1 MAAVTLRDRLSFL
14 TRLPTLIKGTSD
26 DEVPCPGYLLEEIA
40 KISHESTG
48 SSHCLL
54 EYLLNRLQS
63 NSCHIKLKVLKILLY
78 MCTHGSSPFLLQ
90 LKRNSSFIQE
100 AIGFT
105 GPPDPL
111 HGNSLYQKVRMTAQ
125 DLAGTLFSDVLLP
138 QCVIQPPKELPSA
151 GMGNR
156 SSPHGSLEGF
166 GFEKNSSV
174 SSGKSLLA
182 TIQKAAEVV
191 ANAVLPGQEL
201 SCPPQREMADNVY
214 EPVMAPSP
222 VNHQPGQAGGGWE
235 DLDTGLSSQNSLQE
249 NSDPSRTSGSSSK
262 AGSDNPSNALEPGS
276 AADRVEA
283 ENLNDCLQEMSLVTR
298 LTRGSKVFLTREET
312 QHFIKECGLLNCEVV
327 LALLNRTLKDPSEC
341 ICMRAMCAISSLMC
355 SDLLSQDH
363 IFAITQKHLQELSEG
378 SPGCVANKATK
389 ISRQFEALCRSHS
402 TSKSPPPV
410 AASCLSAK
418 TTLEHADDLL
428 TNTVPFSE
436 DSFLKP
442 INLSLQ
448 PSQAPKLITSNMFQ
462 PAGRMPEFL
471 SCGQVDILPP
481 DLSQQRAEGRLPDSD
496 PQEERPPRGDPDG
509 TVSLFAGME
518 LIAPSSMA
526 LAASVQGCISP
537 VPQTASLPGNTRD
550 SEDNQQLS
558 AFPFLHV

>member
-1 MAAVTLRDRLSFL
+1 MILLGYLHFL
-14 TRLPTLIKGTSD
+14 ILPTLIKGTSD

-138 QCVIQPPKELPSA
+138 QCVIQPPKELYFPNVTQHTLNLYKWFPSVA
-151 GMGNR
+151 FPV
-156 SSPHGSLEGF
+156 SP
-166 GFEKNSSV
+166 
-174 SSGKSLLA
+174 GKSLLA

-191 ANAVLPGQEL
+191 ANVVLPGQEL
-201 SCPPQREMADNVY
+201 TCPPQREMADNVY

-222 VNHQPGQAGGGWE
+222 GKSPALLTKPPVTLAKKMRVNHHPGQAGGGWE

-249 NSDPSRTSGSSSK
+249 NSDLSRTSESSSK

-276 AADRVEA
+276 AADRMEA
-283 ENLNDCLQEMSLVTR
+283 ENLNDCLQEMSLVTG

-363 IFAITQKHLQELSEG
+363 IFAVTQKHLQELSEG

-389 ISRQFEALCRSHS
+389 VN
-402 TSKSPPPV
+402 PV
-410 AASCLSAK
+410 
-418 TTLEHADDLL
+418 
-428 TNTVPFSE
+428 
-436 DSFLKP
+436 
-442 INLSLQ
+442 
-448 PSQAPKLITSNMFQ
+448 FQ
-462 PAGRMPEFL
+462 
-471 SCGQVDILPP
+471 IH
-481 DLSQQRAEGRLPDSD
+481 
-496 PQEERPPRGDPDG
+496 
-509 TVSLFAGME
+509 SLFALG
-518 LIAPSSMA
+518 
-526 LAASVQGCISP
+526 
-537 VPQTASLPGNTRD
+537 TR
-550 SEDNQQLS
+550 
-558 AFPFLHV
+558 

>member
-1 MAAVTLRDRLSFL
+1 M
-14 TRLPTLIKGTSD
+14 P
-26 DEVPCPGYLLEEIA
+26 YQA
-40 KISHESTG
+40 K
-48 SSHCLL
+48 
-54 EYLLNRLQS
+54 
-63 NSCHIKLKVLKILLY
+63 
-78 MCTHGSSPFLLQ
+78 
-90 LKRNSSFIQE
+90 
-100 AIGFT
+100 GFT

-125 DLAGTLFSDVLLP
+125 DLVGTLFSDVLLP

-174 SSGKSLLA
+174 SPGQSLLA

-191 ANAVLPGQEL
+191 ANVVLPGQEL
-201 SCPPQREMADNVY
+201 TCPPQRELADNVY

-222 VNHQPGQAGGGWE
+222 GKSPTLLTKPPVTLAKKMRVNHQPGQAGGGWE
-235 DLDTGLSSQNSLQE
+235 DVDTGLSSQNSLQE
-249 NSDPSRTSGSSSK
+249 NSDPGRTSESSSK
-262 AGSDNPSNALEPGS
+262 AGSDNPSSALEPGS
-276 AADRVEA
+276 AADRMEA
-283 ENLNDCLQEMSLVTR
+283 ENLNDCLQEMSLVIG
-298 LTRGSKVFLTREET
+298 LTRDSKVFLTREET

-363 IFAITQKHLQELSEG
+363 IFAVTQKHLQELSEG

-389 ISRQFEALCRSHS
+389 ILRQFEALCRSHA
-402 TSKSPPPV
+402 TSKNPPPV

-418 TTLEHADDLL
+418 TPLEHADDLL

-448 PSQAPKLITSNMFQ
+448 PSQAPKLITSNLFQ
-462 PAGRMPEFL
+462 PAGQMPESL
-471 SCGQVDILPP
+471 SRGQGDILPP

-496 PQEERPPRGDPDG
+496 LQEERPPRGDPDG

-526 LAASVQGCISP
+526 LAASAQGCISP
-537 VPQTASLPGNTRD
+537 APQTASLPGNTRD
-550 SEDNQQLS
+550 GEDNQQLS

>member
-1 MAAVTLRDRLSFL
+1 MILLGYLHFL
-14 TRLPTLIKGTSD
+14 ILPTLIKGTSD

-151 GMGNR
+151 
-156 SSPHGSLEGF
+156 
-166 GFEKNSSV
+166 V
-174 SSGKSLLA
+174 
-182 TIQKAAEVV
+182 
-191 ANAVLPGQEL
+191 
-201 SCPPQREMADNVY
+201 
-214 EPVMAPSP
+214 PSP
-222 VNHQPGQAGGGWE
+222 GSFANSLTVNHHPGQAGGGWE

-249 NSDPSRTSGSSSK
+249 NSDLSRTSESSSK

-276 AADRVEA
+276 AADRMEA
-283 ENLNDCLQEMSLVTR
+283 ENLNDCLQEMSLVTG

-363 IFAITQKHLQELSEG
+363 IFAVTQKHLQELSEG

-389 ISRQFEALCRSHS
+389 VN
-402 TSKSPPPV
+402 PV
-410 AASCLSAK
+410 
-418 TTLEHADDLL
+418 
-428 TNTVPFSE
+428 
-436 DSFLKP
+436 
-442 INLSLQ
+442 
-448 PSQAPKLITSNMFQ
+448 FQ
-462 PAGRMPEFL
+462 
-471 SCGQVDILPP
+471 IH
-481 DLSQQRAEGRLPDSD
+481 
-496 PQEERPPRGDPDG
+496 
-509 TVSLFAGME
+509 SLFALG
-518 LIAPSSMA
+518 
-526 LAASVQGCISP
+526 
-537 VPQTASLPGNTRD
+537 TR
-550 SEDNQQLS
+550 
-558 AFPFLHV
+558 